1 MKTKSKI
8 PIYYIDEE
16 KDLDMMV
23 DQALKSSAEENIVRY
38 FQHLAFNYALS
49 GVDIYNLPINKK
61 IYFIDDES

>member
-49 GVDIYNLPINKK
+49 GIDIYNLPIDKK